1 MFKKKKRKE
10 NQDIIVGR
18 QLQKVRKEDVCYKLT
33 ERERKTGSEVNRK
46 KDETQ
51 GKAGRNVNLSDLT
64 ENF

>member
-1 MFKKKKRKE
+1 MFKKKRKE

-46 KDETQ
+46 KMRH
-51 GKAGRNVNLSDLT
+51 KARQAGV
-64 ENF
+64 